1 MIQVKLSEGDQRKLE
16 GYRGQAS
23 SKNSE
28 KALMVLMSNGGK
40 SAVEISRILKRHPHT
55 VRMWLKRYQQEG
67 IRGLDRLY
75 SAGRPNWLR
84 NKIKNCIEEI
94 LEKSPEY
101 FGYHVGLWTVA
112 LMVHYLKT
120 RKGFVVSEDT
130 VERALKDM
138 DFTYKRSARGVSIHA
153 PSEEEKAGEVKRI
166 VEEIHTLTQQKDCE
180 IVALDESYF
189 STEPYV
195 VRGWQKKRWPS
206 KDTLSGDEKATHVIW
221 MLESQD
227 KKILLEKITLG

>member
-1 MIQVKLSEGDQRKLE
+1 MAMIQAKLSDDAKRELE
-16 GYRGQAS
+16 EYRGQAS

-28 KALMVLMSNGGK
+28 KALMVLMSGAGK

-67 IRGLDRLY
+67 IQGLDRLY
-75 SAGRPNWLR
+75 SPDRTKWLR
-84 NKIKNCIEEI
+84 EEIKRYIEDI
-94 LEKSPEY
+94 LEKSTGD

-120 RKGFVVSEDT
+120 RKGLIVSEDT

-138 DFTYKRSARGVSIHA
+138 EFTYKRSALGISIHA
-153 PSEEEKAGEVKRI
+153 LSEEEKAREVKSI
-166 VEEIHTLTQQKDCE
+166 VNEIQTLTQQNDCE

-195 VRGWQKKRWPS
+195 IRGWQKK
-206 KDTLSGDEKATHVIW
+206 L
-221 MLESQD
+221 
-227 KKILLEKITLG
+227 